1 MAEFEEV
8 KTADMHE
15 VHDGEGLPPAVPR
28 LFMALAG
35 GALVLALPYLLTPV
49 LSEVTDDAGLV
60 EEVAAYRAWWP
71 GDKVPFSTHFRTSR
85 EVVAVPGLAG
95 VPSGEAKLGVDGDP
109 DIEDIEVPVI
119 VEDTPPG
126 AGPVAGP
133 GVEPVAVE
141 PVAGEPDTRSPGDA
155 SPSAGDAHVAPH
167 ETKPAHPFHKI
178 KLPASY
184 WEGLTVG
191 IEDPNNVLAPA
202 WDKLAKAILHEPG
215 AVFRLSH
222 FGDSAIAADGMPSST
237 RRYLQ
242 RVAGDGG
249 HGYSLVAAS
258 NAWYKR
264 KDVEW
269 TSRGFTTEVFIS
281 DGAKDRRYGYG
292 GTVAV
297 GGPGARAS
305 WKTVAPRDG
314 EALEKVSGSR
324 VSRFVVYHQANK
336 SGGELTVFVDGAEH
350 TKIDLTGETNEDRK
364 TTVELAD
371 GPHTIELRVTSGRA
385 RIYGVALERESGAIV
400 DGLGIIGA
408 RDSRWLNFD
417 PEHVVWA
424 FQSRG
429 ADLAAF
435 MYGGNQLED
444 KVSMAAYQE
453 KLTETVRL
461 WKRGLR
467 ERSCLLVSPIDHGER
482 HRGRVRTVP
491 RQVDIMKVQ
500 REVALAEGC
509 AWFSLYDAMGGD
521 GSIGK
526 WFEQG
531 LAEGDL
537 AHPTAKGA
545 LALGRLFFMALMK
558 GLDDHLEATLARHA
572 SDPKAV
578 TP

>member
-15 VHDGEGLPPAVPR
+15 VHEGPGLPPAVPR

-35 GALVLALPYLLTPV
+35 GLAVLALPYLLTPL
-49 LSEVTDDAGLV
+49 LSEVSDDAELV

-85 EVVAVPGLAG
+85 EQAAVPGVAGLAG
-95 VPSGEAKLGVDGDP
+95 AGGPAKLGVDGDP
-109 DIEDIEVPVI
+109 DIEDIQAPVI
-119 VEDTPPG
+119 VEDPAEGP
-126 AGPVAGP
+126 GPVAVPEPGGP
-133 GVEPVAVE
+133 DVVS
-141 PVAGEPDTRSPGDA
+141 PDSGDA
-155 SPSAGDAHVAPH
+155 GHSAASGDAAIAPH
-167 ETKPAHPFHKI
+167 EKKAPHPFHKI

-184 WEGLTVG
+184 WEGLTTT

-202 WDKLAKAILHEPG
+202 WDKLARAILHEEG
-215 AVFRLSH
+215 QVFRLSH

-249 HGYSLVAAS
+249 HGFSLVAAS

-281 DGAKDRRYGYG
+281 DGAKDRRYGFG

-297 GGPGARAS
+297 GGPGARAT
-305 WKTVAPRDG
+305 WKTIAPREG
-314 EALEKVSGSR
+314 EALDKVSGSR
-324 VSRFVVYHQANK
+324 VSRFIVYHQANK
-336 SGGELTVFVDGAEH
+336 NGGELTVFVDGAEH
-350 TKIDLTGETNEDRK
+350 TKIDLTGESAEDK
-364 TTVELAD
+364 KAVVELAD

-385 RIYGVALERESGAIV
+385 RIYGVALERERGAIV

-408 RDSRWLNFD
+408 RDTRWLNFD

-424 FQSRG
+424 FESRG
-429 ADLAAF
+429 PDLAAF

-444 KVSMAAYQE
+444 KVSMAAYKE

-461 WKRGLR
+461 WKRGLG

-491 RQVDIMKVQ
+491 RQVEIMKVQ

-558 GLDDHLEATLARHA
+558 GLNEHLERTLARHEEE
-572 SDPKAV
+572 DPKAV

>member
-15 VHDGEGLPPAVPR
+15 VHEGPGLPPAVPR

-35 GALVLALPYLLTPV
+35 GLAVLALPYLLTPV
-49 LSEVTDDAGLV
+49 LSEVTDDAELV

-71 GDKVPFSTHFRTSR
+71 GDKVPFSSHFRTSR

-95 VPSGEAKLGVDGDP
+95 VPSGEVKLGVDGDP

-119 VEDTPPG
+119 AQP
-126 AGPVAGP
+126 
-133 GVEPVAVE
+133 EPAQPDVVPDAVT
-141 PVAGEPDTRSPGDA
+141 PDTVGGDTI
-155 SPSAGDAHVAPH
+155 VAPD
-167 ETKPAHPFHKI
+167 EKKAPHPFHKI

-184 WEGLTVG
+184 WEGLTTE

-202 WDKLAKAILHEPG
+202 WDKLARTILHEDG
-215 AVFRLSH
+215 QVFRLSH

-269 TSRGFTTEVFIS
+269 TNRGFTTEVFIS
-281 DGAKDRRYGYG
+281 DGAKDRRYGFG
-292 GTVAV
+292 GTVAI
-297 GGPGARAS
+297 GGPGARAT
-305 WKTVAPRDG
+305 WKTIAPREG
-314 EALEKVSGSR
+314 EALDKVSGSR

-336 SGGELTVFVDGAEH
+336 NGGELTVFVDGAEH

-364 TTVELAD
+364 TVVELAD

-385 RIYGVALERESGAIV
+385 RIYGVALERNSGAIV

-417 PEHVVWA
+417 PDHVVWA

-429 ADLAAF
+429 PDLAAF

-444 KVSMAAYQE
+444 KVSMAAYKE

-461 WKRGLR
+461 WKRGL
-467 ERSCLLVSPIDHGER
+467 EGRSCLLVSPIDHGER

-491 RQVDIMKVQ
+491 RQIDIMTVQ

-526 WFEQG
+526 WFDQG

-558 GLDDHLEATLARHA
+558 GLNDHLERTLAQHEA
-572 SDPKAV
+572 EDKNGV

>member
-15 VHDGEGLPPAVPR
+15 VHEGPGLPPAVPR
-28 LFMALAG
+28 LLMALTG
-35 GALVLALPYLLTPV
+35 GLAVLALPYLLTPV
-49 LSEVTDDAGLV
+49 LSEVTDDTGLV
-60 EEVAAYRAWWP
+60 EEIAAYRAWWP
-71 GDKVPFSTHFRTSR
+71 GDKVPFSSHFRTSR

-95 VPSGEAKLGVDGDP
+95 VPTGEGKLGVDGDP
-109 DIEDIEVPVI
+109 DIEDIQAPVI
-119 VEDTPPG
+119 AQP
-126 AGPVAGP
+126 
-133 GVEPVAVE
+133 EPAQPDVVPDALT
-141 PVAGEPDTRSPGDA
+141 PDTVG
-155 SPSAGDAHVAPH
+155 GNTIVAPD
-167 ETKPAHPFHKI
+167 EKKAPHPFHKI

-184 WEGLTVG
+184 WEGLTTE

-202 WDKLAKAILHEPG
+202 WDKLARTILHEDG
-215 AVFRLSH
+215 QVFRLSH

-269 TSRGFTTEVFIS
+269 NNRGFTTEVFIS
-281 DGAKDRRYGYG
+281 DGAKDRRYGFG

-297 GGPGARAS
+297 GGPGARAT
-305 WKTVAPRDG
+305 WKTIAPREG
-314 EALEKVSGSR
+314 EALDKVSGSR
-324 VSRFVVYHQANK
+324 VSRFIVYHQANK
-336 SGGELTVFVDGAEH
+336 NGGELTVFVDGAEH
-350 TKIDLTGETNEDRK
+350 TRIDLTGETNEDRK
-364 TTVELAD
+364 TLVELAD

-385 RIYGVALERESGAIV
+385 RIYGVALERDGGAIV

-408 RDSRWLNFD
+408 RDTRWLNFD
-417 PEHVVWA
+417 PDHVVWA
-424 FQSRG
+424 FESRG
-429 ADLAAF
+429 PDLAAF

-444 KVSMAAYQE
+444 KVSMAAYKE

-461 WKRGLR
+461 WKRGLKG
-467 ERSCLLVSPIDHGER
+467 RSCLLVSPIDHGER
-482 HRGRVRTVP
+482 HRGRIRTVP
-491 RQVDIMKVQ
+491 RQVDIMTVQ

-526 WFEQG
+526 WFDQG

-558 GLDDHLEATLARHA
+558 GLNDHLERTLAQHEA
-572 SDPKAV
+572 EDKKAV